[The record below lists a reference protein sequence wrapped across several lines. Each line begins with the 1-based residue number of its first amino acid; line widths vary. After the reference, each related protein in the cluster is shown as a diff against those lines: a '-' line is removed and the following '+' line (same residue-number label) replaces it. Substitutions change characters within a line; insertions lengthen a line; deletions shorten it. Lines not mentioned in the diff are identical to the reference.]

1 MNTIIEQLAQKEYEL
16 FVVNT
21 TAVAVQGRDGKYY
34 TEYIPVTPFLL
45 QNMLSQQGSLGCYQQ
60 KYRTNRIRWICFDFD
75 CNEKENPDIQEL
87 YSTCIT
93 PLIEKMGLTEIVR
106 EPIRNYTFSVHCRRP
121 YE

>member
-21 TAVAVQGRDGKYY
+21 TAVAVQGRDGNYY

-45 QNMLSQQGSLGCYQQ
+45 QNMLSQQGSLSCYQQ